1 MRSFF
6 ETNYDFDSSS
16 IKCCQY
22 FGKGEIG
29 EIFIEHL
36 KQSSILMQNGV
47 LQTCSVSEN
56 SGFGARK
63 VFGEQ
68 ISYVS
73 SSSIST
79 KEINKALSKLYKFT
93 KSSKKSATVDN
104 VVGSNGELNLYTS
117 SENQDFFGDDLD
129 VVFKVNE
136 YFNKSRYISKS
147 TISLTHSIQHVLI
160 LLPDGSY
167 CEDARPLIKLQA
179 SVIVEKNARS
189 EIGSAGLGGRV
200 PLHDIRSSC
209 EMIAQQA
216 IDQALINTESV
227 PAPVGEMPVVLS
239 SGWTGIILHEAIGH
253 GLEADFNRKGVS
265 AFSQLM
271 GKEIASSKVT
281 IVDDGTIPGKRG
293 SINFDDE
300 GTPSEKTVLVENGVL
315 KSYMSDKQNAALLGV
330 NSTGNGRRESYKHV
344 PYPRMTN
351 TYMLSGTDTKDGM
364 IESVKQGVY
373 AVSFSGGQVD
383 ITSGKFVF
391 SASEAYLIEN
401 GKLTKPIKGA
411 SIVGDGPSILKR
423 VSMVGDD
430 FSLDPGVGTCGK
442 NGQMV
447 PVCVGQPSIKIDN
460 ITVGGTM

>member
-6 ETNYDFDSSS
+6 ETNYDLDSSS
-16 IKCCQY
+16 IKCGQY

-36 KQSSILMQNGV
+36 KQSNILMQNGI

-73 SSSIST
+73 SSDIST

-93 KSSKKSATVDN
+93 KSSKKSAVSDN
-104 VVGSNGELNLYTS
+104 VSKANELNLYALPVS
-117 SENQDFFGDDLD
+117 QDFFEDDLD
-129 VVFKVNE
+129 IVFRVNE
-136 YFNKSRYISKS
+136 YLNKNRYVSKS

-167 CEDARPLIKLQA
+167 REDARPLIKLQA
-179 SVIVEKNARS
+179 SVIVEKNGRS

-200 PLHDIRSSC
+200 QVDEIKSSC
-209 EMIAQQA
+209 EAIAQQA
-216 IDQALINTESV
+216 IDQGLINTESV
-227 PAPVGEMPVVLS
+227 SAPVGEMPVVLS

-271 GKEIASSKVT
+271 GKEIASPKVT

-330 NSTGNGRRESYKHV
+330 ASTGNGRRESYKHV

-351 TYMLSGTDTKDGM
+351 TYMLSGADTKEEM
-364 IESVKQGVY
+364 IESVKRGVY

-391 SASEAYLIEN
+391 SASEAYLIED

-423 VSMVGDD
+423 VSMVGQD